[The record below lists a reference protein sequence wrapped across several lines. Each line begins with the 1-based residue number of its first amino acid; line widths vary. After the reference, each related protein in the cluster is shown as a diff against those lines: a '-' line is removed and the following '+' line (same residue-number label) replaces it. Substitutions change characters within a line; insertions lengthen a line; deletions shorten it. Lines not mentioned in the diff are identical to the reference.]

1 MTYNNY
7 STFFGNYIPTLS
19 KKVDKTVTKTTTIST
34 TTETTPV
41 AKTTAHTNS
50 DFNILFCRDFK
61 TDVLTEKKAFKTDE
75 LRKWRTRVNT
85 TPFFVLYAGQAR

>member
-7 STFFGNYIPTLS
+7 STFFGNNIPTLS

-61 TDVLTEKKAFKTDE
+61 TDVLTEKNLS
-75 LRKWRTRVNT
+75 LRERTNNNFVFL
-85 TPFFVLYAGQAR
+85 PFHMFTLKG